1 MAEEDVVTTPGP
13 SENPGKIPRAPAI
26 APPRD
31 KPVPRRLKER
41 RSSGAFVSSAAA
53 FLVCAGVAVLMGRD
67 MLAEAWVEQGSRES
81 LERAVAWAPSN
92 RIGWFKLAALEARES
107 GEPAA
112 GLEHLQRAAELGGS
126 DATSRIDLSLAL
138 EAAGNVGEAETTLLA
153 AAEVDPGFLPRWAL
167 ANFYLRQG
175 REDEYWKWTGEAVQA
190 NPRLLSTAMNLSWRA
205 FDDGDLIL
213 EKGVP
218 DTAEVNRAYFTY
230 LIDTNRL
237 GSLLTI
243 WPRLEADLKV
253 FDVPNVALYLD
264 QLLLADQVDKAVEV
278 WNALCTRGYVPFQA
292 LSLDQGP
299 YLTNGDFSSRI
310 NGLGFDWKVPNAE
323 GVTRVQT
330 ETGPGQAA
338 IEIRL
343 SGAQPEYTQLL
354 MQMTP
359 IQPGHRYVLIYE
371 YATQQL
377 PAETGIGWIVRDGR
391 TEQIIAE
398 PASLENA
405 EDFWYET
412 SFGFDAP
419 DDVGLLRLELKY
431 QRVPGTTRQRGRF
444 VMRNLRLER
453 LGPAGADS
461 DEGAVGG

>member
-1 MAEEDVVTTPGP
+1 MAEEGVVTTPGP
-13 SENPGKIPRAPAI
+13 SEDPDPISCAPPI
-26 APPRD
+26 APPRE
-31 KPVPRRLKER
+31 KPAPRQVKER
-41 RSSGAFVSSAAA
+41 RSAASRLVAAA
-53 FLVCAGVAVLMGRD
+53 GLLVCVTVAVLLAREV
-67 MLAEAWVEQGSRES
+67 LAEAWVARGSRES
-81 LERAVAWAPSN
+81 LERAIAWSPSN

-107 GEPAA
+107 GKPAA
-112 GLEHLQRAAELGGS
+112 GLEYLQRAAELGANDG
-126 DATSRIDLSLAL
+126 TSRIELSLAL

-153 AAEVDPGFLPRWAL
+153 AADVEPGFLPRWAL

-175 REDEYWKWTGEAVQA
+175 RTDDYWKWTGEAVKA

-205 FDDGDLIL
+205 FDDGELIL
-213 EKGVP
+213 ERGVP
-218 DTAEVNRAYFTY
+218 NTPEVNRAYFSY

-237 GSLLTI
+237 GSLLAI

-264 QLLLADQVDKAVEV
+264 QLLLADQVERAVEV

-292 LSLDQGP
+292 LSLEEGP

-310 NGLGFDWKVPNAE
+310 NGLGFDWKVPQAE

-338 IEIRL
+338 LEIRL

-359 IQPGHRYVLIYE
+359 IEPGRRYVLIYE

-391 TEQIIAE
+391 TEQVIAE
-398 PASLENA
+398 PAPLENA

-419 DDVGLLRLELKY
+419 EDVRLLRLELKY

-444 VMRNLRLER
+444 VMRNLRLEG
-453 LGPAGADS
+453 LGPALEAAS
-461 DEGAVGG
+461 EGAGDA